1 MQAEQVR
8 QRMQELVRRF
18 AGEQRGNIA
27 VVFALSIVPMVGFV
41 GAAVDYSHANSV
53 KVAVQAALDATA
65 LMLAKNAGSETTT
78 QMQNLASSYFAAQ
91 FNRKE
96 AINPTVVVKYTPSNS
111 TIVLDAATAVK
122 TDFMGL
128 MGFKTLDIKA
138 SSTAAWG
145 TNSLL
150 RVALVLD
157 NTGSMASSGKMTALQ
172 TAAKKML
179 SKLASAT
186 QASGDVYVSIVP
198 FAKDV
203 NFGSSNYNQAWVQF
217 DDGTDNSWDG
227 SKGTCSLSSFTT
239 RSACIA
245 QGGTCSISGNTTP
258 ATCTAAGTC
267 SISGQTTQG
276 TCTAA
281 GTCSNSKYTT
291 QSKCTSKGDTW
302 TAGKWTIGVWTS
314 PATWTPTAHSTWT
327 GCVVDRGDATGP
339 NAGNYDTDATVPTTT
354 IPATLYVPEQYSECP
369 QAVMGLNTNW
379 SAMNTLIGNMS
390 PAGNTNQGIGLQA
403 GWQSLVGGGPFVAPP
418 KTPGQKYSE
427 HIVLLTDG
435 LNTANR
441 WYTDQASI
449 DAREQILC
457 QNIKKAGITLWTIQV
472 NTDSDPT
479 STLLQNCASD
489 PTKFFLLK
497 SSDAI
502 ISTFDDI
509 SFKITHLH
517 LAQ

>member
-1 MQAEQVR
+1 MRVEHVR
-8 QRMQELVRRF
+8 QRIKELACRF
-18 AGEQRGNIA
+18 AGDRHGNIA
-27 VVFALSIVPMVGFV
+27 IVFALSVVPIVGFV

-65 LMLAKNAGSETTT
+65 LVLAKSAGTQTQS
-78 QMQNLASSYFAAQ
+78 QMQDAASAFFAAR
-91 FNRKE
+91 FNRSE
-96 AINPTVVVKYTPSNS
+96 AINPAVAVNYTPSNS
-111 TIVLDAATAVK
+111 TIVLNATTSVK

-128 MGFKTLDIKA
+128 MGFKTLNIKA
-138 SSTAAWG
+138 TATAAWA

-150 RVALVLD
+150 RVSLVLD
-157 NTGSMASSGKMTALQ
+157 NTGSMASSGKMTALK
-172 TAAKKML
+172 TAAKNML

-186 QASGDVYVSIVP
+186 QSTGDVYVSIIP

-203 NFGSSNYNQAWVQF
+203 NFGASNYNQSWVQW
-217 DDGTDNSWDG
+217 DDGTDSSWDG
-227 SKGTCSLSSFTT
+227 SNGTCSQSTYKT

-245 QGGTCSISGNTTP
+245 QGTCSISGNTTP
-258 ATCTAAGTC
+258 ATCTAAGAC
-267 SISGQTTQG
+267 SISGQTTQS

-281 GTCSNSKYTT
+281 GACSNSKYST
-291 QSKCTSKGDTW
+291 QAQCTNKGATW
-302 TAGKWTIGVWTS
+302 TTGKWTTGAWTS
-314 PATWTPTAHSTWT
+314 TATWTPTAHNTWN
-327 GCVVDRGDATGP
+327 GCVVDRGDVTGP
-339 NAGNYDTDATVPTTT
+339 NAGNYDTNATTPTTT
-354 IPATLYVPEQYSECP
+354 TPATLYVPEQYSSCP
-369 QAVMGLNTNW
+369 QAVMALNANW
-379 SAMNTLIGNMS
+379 SAMNTLITNMS

-418 KTPGQKYSE
+418 KTPGMTYAE

-441 WYTDQASI
+441 WYTNQASI

-457 QNIKKAGITLWTIQV
+457 QNIKNAGITLWTIQV
-472 NTDSDPT
+472 NTDGDPT
-479 STLLQNCASD
+479 STLLQNCATD

-497 SSDAI
+497 SSNEI

-509 SFKITHLH
+509 SFKMTRLH

>member
-1 MQAEQVR
+1 MRVEHVR
-8 QRMQELVRRF
+8 QRIKELVRHF
-18 AGEQRGNIA
+18 AREERGNIA
-27 VVFALSIVPMVGFV
+27 VVFALSVIPMVGFV

-65 LMLAKNAGSETTT
+65 LMLAKNAGTQTTA
-78 QMQNLASSYFAAQ
+78 QMQSTASSFFAAQ

-96 AINPTVVVKYTPSNS
+96 AINPAVVVNYTPSNS
-111 TIVLDAATAVK
+111 TIVLNATTSVK

-128 MGFKTLDIKA
+128 MGFKTLDVKA
-138 SSTAAWG
+138 SSTAAWA
-145 TNSLL
+145 TNALL
-150 RVALVLD
+150 RVSLVLD
-157 NTGSMASSGKMTALQ
+157 NTGSMASAGKMPALQ
-172 TAAKKML
+172 TAAKNML

-186 QASGDVYVSIVP
+186 KTTGDVYVSIVP

-203 NFGSSNYNQAWVQF
+203 NFGASNYSQPWVQW

-227 SKGTCSLSSFTT
+227 SKGTCSLSGYNT
-239 RSACIA
+239 RSACIG

-258 ATCTAAGTC
+258 PTCTAAGTC
-267 SISGQTTQG
+267 SISSQTTQS

-281 GTCSNSKYTT
+281 GVCSNSRYTT
-291 QSKCTSKGDTW
+291 QSRCMARGATWTSGKW
-302 TAGKWTIGVWTS
+302 TAGVWTAA
-314 PATWTPTAHSTWT
+314 ATWTPTPHSTWT

-339 NAGNYDTDATVPTTT
+339 NVGNYDTNATSPSTTT
-354 IPATLYVPEQYSECP
+354 PATLYVPEQYSDCP
-369 QAVMGLNTNW
+369 QAVMSLNTNW
-379 SAMNTLIGNMS
+379 SAMNTLINTMS

-403 GWQSLVGGGPFVAPP
+403 GWQSLVGGGPFVAPA
-418 KTPGQKYSE
+418 KTAGVKYAE

-441 WYTDQASI
+441 WYTNQASI

-457 QNIKKAGITLWTIQV
+457 QNIKNAGITLWTIQV
-472 NTDSDPT
+472 NTDGDPT
-479 STLLQNCASD
+479 STLLQNCATD

-497 SSDAI
+497 SSNEI

-509 SFKITHLH
+509 SFKMTRLH